1 MVMTQGDGSYCVPKR
16 TETVFCIGTII
27 LVNVNE
33 CRRHEFRLTAYT
45 AERLFKSAV
54 NFVREYRTQKE
65 PSPLCFYTCDR

>member
-33 CRRHEFRLTAYT
+33 CRRHEF
-45 AERLFKSAV
+45 S
-54 NFVREYRTQKE
+54 
-65 PSPLCFYTCDR
+65 